1 MRSLTKILFPVAL
14 LLGLTAAAMA
24 GDTEGEKSTEAPK
37 ELKNQTHCPVMGGK
51 IDSTVY
57 TDIQGQRVYHCCPM
71 CSAKLKADPDKYF
84 QKAAKEGVLFENIQ
98 TTCPVSGE
106 KLKDKSVYT
115 DYEGRRV
122 VFCCAKCRGTFNQDP
137 DKYLK
142 KLDEGTEAAPAEEM
156 KDMEMDHGSDDHSG
170 HNH

>member
-1 MRSLTKILFPVAL
+1 MLMQRKQKKTIE
-14 LLGLTAAAMA
+14 T
-24 GDTEGEKSTEAPK
+24 K

-51 IDSTVY
+51 IDSTVF

-71 CSAKLKADPDKYF
+71 CSGKLKADPDKYF
-84 QKAAKEGVLFENIQ
+84 KKAAEEGILFENNQ

-106 KLKDKSVYT
+106 ALEDKTKYS

-122 VFCCAKCRGTFNQDP
+122 FFCSNKCQGTFNDDP
-137 DKYLK
+137 EKYIK
-142 KLDEGTEAAPAEEM
+142 KIDIAPETKPEETKKM
-156 KDMEMDHGSDDHSG
+156 DHSG